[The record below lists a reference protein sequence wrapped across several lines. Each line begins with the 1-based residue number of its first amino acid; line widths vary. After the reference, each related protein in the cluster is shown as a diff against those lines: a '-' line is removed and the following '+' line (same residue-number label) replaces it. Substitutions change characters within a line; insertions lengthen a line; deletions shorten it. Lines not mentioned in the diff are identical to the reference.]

1 MIRRTMIID
10 DDKEEDSLVMTMIR
24 TMIMIGRTML
34 MVGRK
39 LEILKIFKSLEVMNY
54 ICKHMFKG
62 AKAEG

>member
-1 MIRRTMIID
+1 MVV
-10 DDKEEDSLVMTMIR
+10 KMIR